1 MIELHFP
8 WIECAIL
15 ASLIGAAIAAPLTDA
30 RRARRVALVAQSVSL
45 LSAIGAWIDFNDL
58 HVHEAHDLWG
68 LSRFLFGKDLL
79 VIDELSAPLLPL
91 VALLYLLTT
100 AVTLRTKVNRFSF
113 AWNLVGGAATLG
125 ALGFQEPWLVIAL
138 VIASAIPPGIEL
150 RRRGK
155 SVRVY
160 AIHMTLMSFAFV
172 AGQALIDAE
181 GRFGPMST
189 AAAALLALGVFIR
202 AGLFPFH
209 VWLTDLFERA
219 SFGTALLVA
228 VSMLGDYA
236 ALRLVLPSA
245 PEWTLRMLGIGALV
259 TAVYAAGMTLVQ
271 TEARRFFCFLFL
283 SASALTLAGLES
295 GSSVGL
301 TGGLCVWLSVAL
313 AMGGFG
319 LTLRA
324 IESRE
329 GRLSLVDFHG
339 MHDLTPMFAAFFLIT
354 GLASVGF
361 PGTIGFLGSEMLL
374 DGAVQAYPLVGL
386 CVLLASALNGVA
398 VMKAYFAIFGG
409 RRQPGAVSLAARP
422 RERFAKLA
430 LTLLLLGGAFIPQAG
445 VASRRHAAEEL
456 LRERAARV
464 ATSPPAELARK

>member
-8 WIECAIL
+8 WIEFAIL
-15 ASLIGAAIAAPLTDA
+15 SSLAGAAFVAPLGDA
-30 RRARRVALVAQSVSL
+30 IRARRIALIAQSVTL
-45 LSAIGAWIDFNDL
+45 FAAVGAWIDFNDL

-68 LSRFLFGKDLL
+68 LSRFLFGSDLL
-79 VIDELSAPLLPL
+79 VIDELSAPLFPL
-91 VALLYLLTT
+91 VALLYLATT
-100 AVTLRTKVNRFSF
+100 AVTLKTKANRFSF
-113 AWNLVGGAATLG
+113 AWNLACGAATLA
-125 ALGFQEPWLVIAL
+125 ALSFKEPWLVIAF
-138 VIASAIPPGIEL
+138 VIASAVPPGIEL

-160 AIHMTLMSFAFV
+160 AIHMGLMSFAFV
-172 AGQALIDAE
+172 AGQALVDAE
-181 GRFGPMST
+181 GRIGPMST
-189 AAAALLALGVFIR
+189 APAALLALGVFIR

-245 PEWTLRMLGIGALV
+245 PDWTLRLLGIGALV
-259 TAVYAAGMTLVQ
+259 TAAYAAGMTLVQ

-283 SASALTLAGLES
+283 SSSALTLAGLES
-295 GSSVGL
+295 GSTVGL

-313 AMGGFG
+313 AVGGFG

-329 GRLSLVDFHG
+329 GRISLVDFHG
-339 MHDLTPMFAAFFLIT
+339 MHDLTPMFATFFLIT

-374 DGAVQAYPLVGL
+374 DGAVQAYPLVGI
-386 CVLLASALNGVA
+386 CVSLATALNGVA

-409 RRQPGAVSLAARP
+409 RRSVGAVSLAARP
-422 RERFAKLA
+422 RERVATLA

-456 LRERAARV
+456 LRDRATRVAAPERAEV
-464 ATSPPAELARK
+464 ARK